1 MALCVVLAMP
11 HADRQVR
18 FPRESNQTLEHKNN
32 TTTHGEMKTL
42 AEVVL
47 EAQGIN
53 PREIVALGIQR
64 GWITPPSKAA
74 PRVFTIP
81 STRYG
86 KHRKWSSV
94 AERKAYYD
102 DLRRQKQK
110 AINMGMEIVTQPVAL

>member
-1 MALCVVLAMP
+1 
-11 HADRQVR
+11 
-18 FPRESNQTLEHKNN
+18 
-32 TTTHGEMKTL
+32 MKTL

-64 GWITPPSKAA
+64 GWITLPSKSA

-110 AINMGMEIVTQPVAL
+110 AINMGMEIVTEPGIV